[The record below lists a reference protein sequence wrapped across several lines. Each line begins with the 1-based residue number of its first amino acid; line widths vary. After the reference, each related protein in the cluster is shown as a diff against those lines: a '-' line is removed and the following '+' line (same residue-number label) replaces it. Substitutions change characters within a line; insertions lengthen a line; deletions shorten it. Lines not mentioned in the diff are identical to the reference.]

1 MHPASALPIDK
12 AVGKIATAYDACYPD
27 LAKFSLTSKSPL
39 LNTVA
44 VFQALLCHAI
54 APSSVA
60 LAVWKVIQAYFN
72 GVLVQHGDPKDPQS
86 LTLSPS
92 DGEWVTV
99 DNWLLKMTE
108 TVLHELTG
116 KMNDYAR
123 EWVTMFLLPSRF
135 RSPASERD

>member
-12 AVGKIATAYDACYPD
+12 AVEKIAAAYDAYYPD
-27 LAKFSLTSKSPL
+27 LAKFSLTSKPPL

-60 LAVWKVIQAYFN
+60 LAVWKVIQVYFN
-72 GVLVQHGDPKDPQS
+72 GVLVQHGDPTDPQS

-99 DNWLLKMTE
+99 DNWLMNMSE
-108 TVLHELTG
+108 TVLDELTG
-116 KMNDYAR
+116 KMNDYAH
-123 EWVTMFLLPSRF
+123 EWMTMFLLPGKF
-135 RSPASERD
+135 LSPSYL